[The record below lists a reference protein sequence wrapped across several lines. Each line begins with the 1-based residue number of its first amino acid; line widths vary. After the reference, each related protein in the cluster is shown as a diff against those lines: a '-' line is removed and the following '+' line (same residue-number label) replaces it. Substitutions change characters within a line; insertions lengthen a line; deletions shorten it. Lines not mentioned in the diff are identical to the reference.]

1 MDATRQ
7 AQELLPEPTMVDSD
21 SALADCC
28 ATCAKAGRIAFDTEF
43 IRTDT
48 FYPKLGLIQICDGD
62 SVWLVDPLAI
72 VDFAPLVDLLVN
84 EQVVK
89 VFHSCSEDLEVLQ
102 SAFGV
107 LPTPLFDT
115 QIAAAF
121 AGEGFSRGYG
131 RLVEQVLGIA
141 LDKHETRSDWLQRPL
156 TPSQCLYAA
165 EDVIYLVRVYDHLLA
180 ELNPERLAW
189 IREDMADLLDSAAT
203 PADPDSYYLRI
214 KGAWKL
220 PPADQQLLQKLAA
233 WREQLAREQNK
244 PRSRIVPDNVL
255 IEVARLHPTS
265 RNQLSRI
272 DGFHPQS
279 ARQYGELLLEQ
290 LDQCL
295 AQGGDGSGLELV
307 APPLEREARLVL
319 AEYRSLIDSKAQEL
333 GIAPELLARKKD
345 LETLVRSR
353 LDGKPVLTGALAQ
366 SWRRQVI
373 GEELLAHGT

>member
-1 MDATRQ
+1 MDATHQ
-7 AQELLPEPTMVDSD
+7 APELLPAPTMVDSD

-28 ATCAKAGRIAFDTEF
+28 ATCAQAGRIAFDTEF

-48 FYPKLGLIQICDGD
+48 FYPKLGLIQICDGE

-72 VDFAPLVDLLVN
+72 SDFAPLVELLRN

-102 SAFGV
+102 SAFGT

-131 RLVEQVLGIA
+131 RLVEQVLGIT

-165 EDVIYLVRVYDHLLA
+165 EDVIYLIRVYDHLLV
-180 ELNPERLAW
+180 ELTAERLAW
-189 IREDMADLLDSAAT
+189 IREDMIELLDSAAT
-203 PADPDSYYLRI
+203 PTDPASYYLRI

-220 PPADQQLLQKLAA
+220 SPNDQLLLQKLAV

-255 IEVARLHPTS
+255 IEVARLRPTS

-272 DGFHPQS
+272 EGFHPQS
-279 ARQYGELLLEQ
+279 ARQYGEVLLEQ
-290 LDQCL
+290 LDKCL
-295 AQGGDGSGLELV
+295 AEGGDASALDLV
-307 APPLEREARLVL
+307 PPPLEREARLVL
-319 AEYRSLIDSKAQEL
+319 ADYRALIDSKAQEL

-353 LDGKPVLTGALAQ
+353 LDGKPALSGALAQ

-373 GEELLAHGT
+373 GEELLAHGA